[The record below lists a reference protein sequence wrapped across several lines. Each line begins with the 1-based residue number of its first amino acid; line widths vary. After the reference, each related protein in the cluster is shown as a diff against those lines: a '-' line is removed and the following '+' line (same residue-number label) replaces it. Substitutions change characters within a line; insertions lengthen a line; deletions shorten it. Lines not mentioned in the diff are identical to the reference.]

1 MLYRFYQELSKFFK
15 KKKALILY
23 GARQVGKTT
32 LLENFLKTADLR
44 YKLESGDNI
53 RIKEILGSQ
62 DFARILEYISGY
74 ELLAIDE
81 AQEIPGIGKA
91 LKIIIDQS
99 PDTYVIATGSSS
111 FELSQEVGE
120 PLTGRK
126 RVLVLFSLSQQELLH
141 HYNRFE
147 LKERLEK
154 FLIYGSYPEVLS
166 TENKQEKIE
175 ILNEIVESYLLKDIL
190 KLDKV
195 KSPNVLMKLLKL
207 LAFQVGSEVSMNELA
222 MNVKVD
228 VKTIGRYL
236 DLLEKSFVIM
246 RLGGFS
252 RNLRK
257 EVVSMG
263 KYFFL
268 DNGIRNAVIS
278 QFNSLEDR
286 NDTGALFENFIIME
300 RLKKHEYERF
310 YGSHYFW
317 RTYDGQEIDLVEEI
331 DGKLSA
337 FEMKWSPKKAAKIP
351 RDWAASYEDAGFNVI
366 NRENY
371 LNFLLSE

>member
-1 MLYRFYQELSKFFK
+1 MLYRVYQDLAKFLK

-23 GARQVGKTT
+23 GARQVGTTT
-32 LLENFLKTADLR
+32 LLENFLKTSDFK

-53 RIKEILGSQ
+53 RVKDILGSQ

-74 ELLAIDE
+74 ELFAVDE

-99 PDTYVIATGSSS
+99 PDIYLIATGSSS

-126 RVLVLFSLSQQELLH
+126 RVLVLFPLSQRELLH
-141 HYNRFE
+141 HYNKFE
-147 LKERLEK
+147 LRERLEN

-166 TENKQEKIE
+166 TENNREKIE
-175 ILNEIVESYLLKDIL
+175 ILKEIVESYLLKDIL

-195 KSPNVLMKLLKL
+195 RSPNVLMKLLKL

-228 VKTIGRYL
+228 VKTIARYL
-236 DLLEKSFVIM
+236 DLLEKSFVII

-252 RNLRK
+252 KNLRK

-263 KYFFL
+263 KYYFL

-278 QFNSLEDR
+278 QFNPLEDR
-286 NDTGALFENFIIME
+286 NDTGALFENFVIME
-300 RLKKHEYERF
+300 RQKKHEYENF

-317 RTYDGQEIDLVEEI
+317 RTYGGQEIDLVEEI
-331 DGKLSA
+331 DGKLSG
-337 FEMKWSPKKAAKIP
+337 FEIKWSPKKKVKIP
-351 RDWAASYEDAGFNVI
+351 GDWAASYEGAGFNVI

-371 LNFLLSE
+371 LDFLL